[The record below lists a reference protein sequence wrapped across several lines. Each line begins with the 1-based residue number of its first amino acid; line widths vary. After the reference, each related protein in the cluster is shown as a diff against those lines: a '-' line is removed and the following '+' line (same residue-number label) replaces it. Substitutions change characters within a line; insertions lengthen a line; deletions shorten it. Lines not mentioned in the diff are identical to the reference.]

1 MAKANNFSWE
11 VEQKNVFDG
20 LNEKYDIVINDAFI
34 TRFEYDKKRIV
45 LEKIWNALKDGGIY
59 ITTMRNDWNCGNAIV
74 PNSAEKE
81 RFIEKTVRS
90 AERKNIDCKKAK
102 VAASRYIE
110 KMKSYPI
117 RDEKMLENLI
127 DGLFN
132 IVYIGQGQ
140 VEGECTRTTYFR
152 LILQKQS
159 KKV

>member
-1 MAKANNFSWE
+1 M
-11 VEQKNVFDG
+11 FDG

-45 LEKIWNALKDGGIY
+45 LEKIWNALKDEGVY
-59 ITTMRNDWNCGNAIV
+59 ITTMRNDWNYGNAIV

-127 DGLFN
+127 DGLFD
-132 IVYIGQGQ
+132 IMYIGQGQ

-159 KKV
+159 KKA

>member
-1 MAKANNFSWE
+1 MQRKK
-11 VEQKNVFDG
+11 V
-20 LNEKYDIVINDAFI
+20 LL
-34 TRFEYDKKRIV
+34 KKRYIV
-45 LEKIWNALKDGGIY
+45 QKEKIS
-59 ITTMRNDWNCGNAIV
+59 IV
-74 PNSAEKE
+74 
-81 RFIEKTVRS
+81 
-90 AERKNIDCKKAK
+90 KKAK

-132 IVYIGQGQ
+132 IVYIGKGR

-159 KKV
+159 KKSKKV